1 MTTIGLRARVALGL
15 ALGVAVS
22 SCRAPSES
30 VALNPTIEAIVASVS
45 EERIEAN
52 LRKLEEFGTR
62 HILSGHLGP
71 QRGIDAAK
79 DWLVQ
84 ELSSYDARLQV
95 SVQPFR
101 LPAGA
106 AEGAVLR
113 DVELANVVAVLPGG
127 TDARQQILITAHYD
141 TVNVH
146 RRPVP
151 PDEDRARE
159 LVERRSVEE
168 AEARRMV
175 ELFPRDA
182 ALGRLDE
189 EATAAAEHAPG
200 VSDDGSG
207 VAALLELAR
216 VMSRHRFEKTL
227 VFVAF
232 SAEEVGLEGSK
243 FYATRAHEEGVPIE
257 AVLNNDIIGTVV
269 AGNGHTSPGTVR
281 VFGDGPED
289 SPSRA
294 LLRYTKLVGER
305 YVPDMRVQM
314 VFRRD
319 RFMRGGDHTSFL
331 TRGYSAVRLTSAAEN
346 YEQQHNAADTLEN
359 ASVAYATRVA
369 RVNAAVAASLA
380 SAPSAP
386 VVNYTI
392 RSGSGEGDRMPLLS
406 RGQSGYAAA
415 LRWTPPEAEDV
426 AGYVVMLR
434 DTTAADWE
442 HAVAVGNVTSHTL
455 EDFSIDDAV
464 IGVKA
469 VDRDGNESMVA
480 AYLEPV
486 TQRLTAPPAAP
497 SEPSPPAAPAEPPSS
512 E

>member
-1 MTTIGLRARVALGL
+1 MATFGFLARSALGL
-15 ALGVAVS
+15 ALGVVLS
-22 SCRAPSES
+22 SCRAPSEPTN
-30 VALNPTIEAIVASVS
+30 LNPTIEAVVAGVS

-52 LRKLEEFGTR
+52 LRKLEGFGTR
-62 HILSGHLGP
+62 YILSGHLGP

-84 ELSSYDARLQV
+84 ELSSYGPRLQV
-95 SVQPFR
+95 SVQSFS
-101 LPAGA
+101 LPKGA
-106 AEGAVLR
+106 AEGQVLR
-113 DVELANVVAVLPGG
+113 DVDLGNVVAVLPGR
-127 TDARQQILITAHYD
+127 TDPAHQILITAHYD
-141 TVNVH
+141 TVNLH
-146 RRPVP
+146 LRPVP
-151 PDEDRARE
+151 SDDERVRD
-159 LVERRSVEE
+159 LVERRRVDET
-168 AEARRMV
+168 EARRMT

-182 ALGRLDE
+182 VRGRGDE
-189 EATAAAEHAPG
+189 EATAAAEDAPG

-216 VMSRHRFEKTL
+216 VMSQYEFEKTL

-232 SAEEVGLEGSK
+232 SAEEVALEGSK
-243 FYATRAHEEGVPIE
+243 FYATRARDEGAAIE

-269 AGNGHTSPGTVR
+269 AGNGRTSADTVR

-305 YVPDMRVQM
+305 YVPSMRVQM

-319 RFMRGGDHTSFL
+319 RFGRGGDHTSFL
-331 TRGYSAVRLTSAAEN
+331 TRGFAAVRLTSAAEN

-359 ASVAYATRVA
+359 MSVAYATRVA
-369 RVNAAVAASLA
+369 RINAAVAASLA

-392 RSGSGEGDRMPLLS
+392 GSGMDEGNRLPLLS
-406 RGQSGYAAA
+406 RGQSGYAAS
-415 LRWTPPEAEDV
+415 LRWTPPAAADV
-426 AGYVVMLR
+426 AAYTVMIR
-434 DTTAADWE
+434 DTTAPDWQRAIPVG
-442 HAVAVGNVTSHTL
+442 AVTRHVIENL
-455 EDFSIDDAV
+455 SIDDVV

-469 VDRDGNESMVA
+469 TDRDGNESMVA

-486 TQRLTAPPAAP
+486 AQRLTAPPAASTVP
-497 SEPSPPAAPAEPPSS
+497 AASSEPSSS

>member
-1 MTTIGLRARVALGL
+1 
-15 ALGVAVS
+15 
-22 SCRAPSES
+22 
-30 VALNPTIEAIVASVS
+30 
-45 EERIEAN
+45 
-52 LRKLEEFGTR
+52 LRKLEGFGTR
-62 HILSGHLGP
+62 HIHSGQLGP

-101 LPAGA
+101 LPKGA
-106 AEGAVLR
+106 AQDAVVR
-113 DVELANVVAVLPGG
+113 DVELANVVAVLPGS
-127 TDARQQILITAHYD
+127 TDPAHQILITAHYD
-141 TVNVH
+141 TVNLH

-151 PDEDRARE
+151 SDEERAQDLVDR
-159 LVERRSVEE
+159 RRVDE
-168 AEARRMV
+168 AEARHMV

-232 SAEEVGLEGSK
+232 SAEEVALEGSK
-243 FYATRAHEEGVPIE
+243 FYAARALEEGAAIE

-269 AGNGHTSPGTVR
+269 AGNGRASADTVR

-294 LLRYTKLVGER
+294 LLRYTKLIGER
-305 YVPDMRVQM
+305 YVPGMRVQM

-319 RFMRGGDHTSFL
+319 RFGRGGDHTSFL
-331 TRGYSAVRLTSAAEN
+331 TRGFAAVRLTSAVEN
-346 YEQQHNAADTLEN
+346 YEQQHNAADTFANVSTE
-359 ASVAYATRVA
+359 YATQVA
-369 RVNAAVAASLA
+369 RINAAVAASLA
-380 SAPSAP
+380 AAPSPP
-386 VVNYTI
+386 VVNYTTA
-392 RSGSGEGDRMPLLS
+392 SGMDKGNRAPLVS
-406 RGQSGYAAA
+406 RGQSGYAAS
-415 LRWTPPEAEDV
+415 LRWTPPAAADV
-426 AGYVVMLR
+426 AGYTVMVR
-434 DTTAADWE
+434 DTTAADWQR
-442 HAVAVGNVTSHTL
+442 AIPVGNVTRHVIDDL
-455 EDFSIDDAV
+455 SIDDVV

-469 VDRDGNESMVA
+469 TDRDGHESMVA

-486 TQRLTAPPAAP
+486 AQRLTAPPASAVP
-497 SEPSPPAAPAEPPSS
+497 AASAEPSIS

>member
-1 MTTIGLRARVALGL
+1 MTTIRLRPPLALGL
-15 ALGVAVS
+15 AFGFVLS

-30 VALNPTIEAIVASVS
+30 VTRNPTIEAVVAAVS

-52 LRKLEEFGTR
+52 LRKLEGFGTR

-71 QRGIDAAK
+71 QRGIDAAR

-84 ELSSYDARLQV
+84 ELSSYDPRLQV
-95 SVQPFR
+95 SVQAFR
-101 LPAGA
+101 LPKGA
-106 AEGAVLR
+106 AQGAVLR
-113 DVELANVVAVLPGG
+113 DVELGNVVAVLPGS
-127 TDARQQILITAHYD
+127 TDPAQQILITAHYD
-141 TVNVH
+141 TVNLH

-151 PDEDRARE
+151 SDEERARD
-159 LVERRSVEE
+159 LVERRRVDE
-168 AEARRMV
+168 AEARRMT

-182 ALGRLDE
+182 VLGRLDE
-189 EATAAAEHAPG
+189 EATAAAEQAPG

-216 VMSRHRFEKTL
+216 VMSQHRFEKTL

-232 SAEEVGLEGSK
+232 SAEEVALEGSK
-243 FYATRAHEEGVPIE
+243 FYAARAEEGAVAIE

-269 AGNGHTSPGTVR
+269 AGNGRASPDTVR
-281 VFGDGPED
+281 VFGDGPDD

-305 YVPDMRVQM
+305 YVPSMRVQM

-319 RFMRGGDHTSFL
+319 RFGRGGDHTSFL
-331 TRGYSAVRLTSAAEN
+331 TRGFAAVRLTSAAEN

-359 ASVAYATRVA
+359 MSIAYATRVA
-369 RVNAAVAASLA
+369 RINAAVAASLA

-386 VVNYTI
+386 IVNYTT
-392 RSGSGEGDRMPLLS
+392 GSGMDKGDRSPLLS
-406 RGQSGYAAA
+406 RGKSGYAAS
-415 LRWTPPEAEDV
+415 LRWTPPAAADI
-426 AGYVVMLR
+426 AGYTVMLR
-434 DTTAADWE
+434 DTTAADWQR
-442 HAVAVGNVTSHTL
+442 AIPVGDVTRHTIDDL
-455 EDFSIDDAV
+455 SIDEVV

-469 VDRDGNESMVA
+469 TDHDGNESMVA

-486 TQRLTAPPAAP
+486 QQRLTAPPAAP
-497 SEPSPPAAPAEPPSS
+497 SEASNS

>member
-1 MTTIGLRARVALGL
+1 ML
-15 ALGVAVS
+15 S

-30 VALNPTIEAIVASVS
+30 VKLNPTIEAVVAGVS
-45 EERIEAN
+45 EERIAAN
-52 LRKLEEFGTR
+52 LRQLEGFGTR

-84 ELSSYDARLQV
+84 ELSSYDPRLQV
-95 SVQPFR
+95 SVQAFS
-101 LPAGA
+101 LPKGA
-106 AEGAVLR
+106 AEGAVVR
-113 DVELANVVAVLPGG
+113 DVELANVVAVLPGS
-127 TDARQQILITAHYD
+127 TDPAQQILITAHYD

-146 RRPVP
+146 RRPVLS
-151 PDEDRARE
+151 DEERARD
-159 LVERRSVEE
+159 LVERRRVDE
-168 AEARRMV
+168 AEARRMT

-182 ALGRLDE
+182 VLGRLDE
-189 EATAAAEHAPG
+189 EATAAAEDAPG

-216 VMSRHRFEKTL
+216 VMSQYRFEKTL

-232 SAEEVGLEGSK
+232 SAEEVALEGSK
-243 FYATRAHEEGVPIE
+243 FYATRARDDGVAIE

-269 AGNGHTSPGTVR
+269 AGNGRTGADTVR
-281 VFGDGPED
+281 VFGDGPDD

-305 YVPDMRVQM
+305 YVPSMRVQM

-319 RFMRGGDHTSFL
+319 RFGRGGDHTSFL
-331 TRGYSAVRLTSAAEN
+331 TRGFAAVRLTSAAEN
-346 YEQQHNAADTLEN
+346 YEQQHNAADTFDN
-359 ASVAYATRVA
+359 VSVAYATQVA
-369 RVNAAVAASLA
+369 RINAAVAASLA

-392 RSGSGEGDRMPLLS
+392 GSGMDKGNRSPLLS
-406 RGQSGYAAA
+406 RGESGYAAS
-415 LRWTPPEAEDV
+415 LRWTPPAAADV
-426 AGYVVMLR
+426 IGYTVMLR
-434 DTTAADWE
+434 DTTAADWQR
-442 HAVAVGNVTSHTL
+442 AIPVGDVTRH
-455 EDFSIDDAV
+455 EIDDFSIDDVV

-469 VDRDGNESMVA
+469 TDRDGNESMVA

-486 TQRLTAPPAAP
+486 AQRLTAPPAASTVSVATSQP
-497 SEPSPPAAPAEPPSS
+497 STS